1 MAGTPGKGTKLG
13 PRVTV
18 QFASA
23 SKQSKKT
30 GSGSNSSARYIYMLK
45 STADFFGFK
54 AVPSAGVKT
63 KKGNTIAVRGCK
75 GSGSIKVP
83 AGDGTNGKKKSK
95 SIPVPAGA
103 TIADIQKF
111 LKSASKTKPQ
121 SFVSV
126 DGRSYPVVTTK

>member
-1 MAGTPGKGTKLG
+1 MPKGTKLG

-23 SKQSKKT
+23 KRQSKTAK
-30 GSGSNSSARYIYMLK
+30 GAGQKPEGAAYVYMLK
-45 STADFFGFK
+45 STAELFGFK

-63 KKGNTIAVRGCK
+63 KKGNTIAVRGSK

-83 AGDGTNGKKKSK
+83 VGDSKDGKQKYK

-111 LKSASKTKPQ
+111 LKTATKTKPT
-121 SFVSV
+121 SFSSV